1 MPEINSFGENLKR
14 NMSRVIVGKGE
25 IIERALAILLSG
37 GHVLIN
43 DVPGVGK
50 TVFARS
56 LAISLG
62 LDFRR
67 IQCTPD
73 LLPSDV
79 TGLNVLDIKN
89 NEFIFKKG
97 PVFTEVLLVDEIN
110 RT

>member
-56 LAISLG
+56 LAISWG
-62 LDFRR
+62 WISGEYSVHPTF
-67 IQCTPD
+67 
-73 LLPSDV
+73 S
-79 TGLNVLDIKN
+79 
-89 NEFIFKKG
+89 
-97 PVFTEVLLVDEIN
+97 PVM
-110 RT
+110 